1 MESLCN
7 LIQHIKETDTGWELL
22 FKQLQPLIRKSA
34 KKLFFLEYEDAE
46 QEICLAVFSA
56 VQTISH
62 YNSDGEC
69 LKYIAN
75 GIHFA
80 CSALFS
86 KSSPRLPT
94 VPLEDYLSSRQS
106 SMDSC
111 LSDIEYFSEI
121 SKRFAAA
128 SPRKKEII
136 IYLLQGYKDSEI
148 AARLKIS
155 RQYVSKVK
163 HEFFQKRD

>member
-34 KKLFFLEYEDAE
+34 KKLFFLEYENAE

-86 KSSPRLPT
+86 KSSPHLPT
-94 VPLEDYLSSRQS
+94 VHYLSSRQS
-106 SMDSC
+106 NMDSR

-136 IYLLQGYKDSEI
+136 IYLL
-148 AARLKIS
+148 
-155 RQYVSKVK
+155 
-163 HEFFQKRD
+163 

>member
-34 KKLFFLEYEDAE
+34 KKLFFLEYEDTE

-86 KSSPRLPT
+86 KSSPHLPT
-94 VPLEDYLSSRQS
+94 VHYLSSRQS
-106 SMDSC
+106 NMDSR

-128 SPRKKEII
+128 SPCKKEII

>member
-22 FKQLQPLIRKSA
+22 FKQLQPLICKSA
-34 KKLFFLEYEDAE
+34 KKLFFLEYEDTE

-86 KSSPRLPT
+86 KSSPHLPT
-94 VPLEDYLSSRQS
+94 VHYLSSRQS
-106 SMDSC
+106 NMDSR

>member
-34 KKLFFLEYEDAE
+34 KKLFFLEYENAE

-86 KSSPRLPT
+86 SGKLFISIVYNESACSLYIFLT
-94 VPLEDYLSSRQS
+94 SNGF
-106 SMDSC
+106 
-111 LSDIEYFSEI
+111 FSAI
-121 SKRFAAA
+121 HFLKRSHLA
-128 SPRKKEII
+128 
-136 IYLLQGYKDSEI
+136 
-148 AARLKIS
+148 
-155 RQYVSKVK
+155 
-163 HEFFQKRD
+163 